1 MALLGHHNV
10 SNALCAIAVCCGLG
24 LPLDRVAEGIAS
36 LPCVR
41 GRFERVEAGQ
51 DFHVIV
57 DYAHTEDGLRNV
69 LRAAR
74 EICDTRVIVVFGC
87 GGDRDKTKRPRMA
100 AAAAQLADYALITS
114 DNPRTEDP
122 LAIIRDIEPGMIDSG
137 KKRDLDYLVIPDRAT
152 AIRRAIEMARPGDL
166 VMIAGK
172 GHEDYQII
180 GTQRIHFDDT
190 EVARAVLEG
199 R

>member
-1 MALLGHHNV
+1 
-10 SNALCAIAVCCGLG
+10 
-24 LPLDRVAEGIAS
+24 
-36 LPCVR
+36 
-41 GRFERVEAGQ
+41 
-51 DFHVIV
+51 
-57 DYAHTEDGLRNV
+57 
-69 LRAAR
+69 
-74 EICDTRVIVVFGC
+74 
-87 GGDRDKTKRPRMA
+87 MA

-114 DNPRTEDP
+114 DNPRSEDP
-122 LAIIRDIEPGMIDSG
+122 LAIIRDIEPGMADSG

-180 GTQRIHFDDT
+180 GTRRIHFDDT
-190 EVARAVLEG
+190 EAARAVLEG